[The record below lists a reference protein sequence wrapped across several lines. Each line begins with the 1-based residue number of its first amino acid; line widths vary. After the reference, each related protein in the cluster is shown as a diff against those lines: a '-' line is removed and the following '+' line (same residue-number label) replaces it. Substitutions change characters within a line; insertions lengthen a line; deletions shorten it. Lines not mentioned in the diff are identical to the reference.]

1 MKINHNLI
9 RGILKW
15 AGFTIFAISVFI
27 KLKDII
33 QYGGTKKAPVDDAD
47 APKNPSY
54 DNEYPAVVGTD
65 EVAEV
70 ESSDEEYDEAP
81 ESYGKYDAPM
91 TSEKFSRN

>member
-15 AGFTIFAISVFI
+15 TGFTIFAISVFI

-33 QYGGTKKAPVDDAD
+33 QYGGTKKEVTDDAD
-47 APKNPSY
+47 APTNAVY
-54 DNEYPAVVGTD
+54 DEYP

-70 ESSDEEYDEAP
+70 KSSSDEEEYDDEVESDGMDSDMMAP
-81 ESYGKYDAPM
+81 QKY
-91 TSEKFSRN
+91 SRN